1 MPVSRY
7 QINSARGTVSA
18 PVYRPLTIRVCVLAR
33 PGRAVGAV
41 ARSGVAVT
49 SFTGCWR
56 RAAYN
61 ISAPAMGG
69 FSLARRCSREWGS
82 GT

>member
-1 MPVSRY
+1 MLVSRE
-7 QINSARGTVSA
+7 QITRARGTVSA
-18 PVYRPLTIRVCVLAR
+18 PVSRPVTIRLSVIGR
-33 PGRAVGAV
+33 PRGAVGAV

-61 ISAPAMGG
+61 ISASAMGG
-69 FSLARRCSREWGS
+69 FSVTRGCSRVWGS